1 MILLDNLIKDERKI
15 NKKLYS
21 AGSYWDYKGRK
32 IIIEIRKN
40 GLKNFRGF
48 NSGVGTSFTD
58 NLVLDVRKEFNVK
71 GRILE
76 KYFLYLF

>member
-32 IIIEIRKN
+32 IIIEIKKWLRK
-40 GLKNFRGF
+40 F
-48 NSGVGTSFTD
+48 
-58 NLVLDVRKEFNVK
+58 
-71 GRILE
+71 
-76 KYFLYLF
+76 